1 MPSLPKTKTAKK
13 KSAPKRQSVAKST
26 PSTKKTPR
34 AKTGANGRPTD
45 YRPEYAEQAYKLCLL
60 GYIDA
65 ELAEFFQVSIP
76 TLHNWRK
83 RYPEFLNATRLG
95 KFIADAKVAHSLY
108 NRAIGTTVEEWRETV
123 CSDGQIIALK
133 TTKQIPGDVQAQ
145 RFWLKNRQPELWNE
159 NIAITDGEGNG
170 FQLIIHEA
178 LRPPTRPPEER

>member
-1 MPSLPKTKTAKK
+1 MTSSLKAKTAKK
-13 KSAPKRQSVAKST
+13 KPAPKRKSGAKRA

-34 AKTGANGRPTD
+34 VKTGANGRPTD
-45 YRPEYAEQAYKLCLL
+45 YRPEYAEQAYTLCLL

-65 ELAEFFQVSIP
+65 QLAEFFQVSIP

-83 RYPEFLNATRLG
+83 RNPEFLNATRLG

-108 NRAIGTTVEEWRETV
+108 NRAVGLTIEELRETEGK
-123 CSDGQIIALK
+123 DGQVLTLK
-133 TTKQIPGDVQAQ
+133 TIKELPGDVQAQ
-145 RFWLKNRQPELWNE
+145 RYWLKNRQPAMWKE

-170 FQLIIHEA
+170 FQLVIHEE